1 MAEAKRR
8 GGAASLTESEI
19 IARYFAPLAE
29 GAPEAFGLHD
39 DAALLP
45 REGDNELVI
54 TADTIVE
61 GSHFRWANAAEDVAY
76 KALAVNVSDLTAKG
90 ADPYCYLLSL
100 VLPNADPGWLSGFS
114 AGLGEAQEAFGCK
127 LVGGDTTAGDG
138 RLTISITA
146 LGRVPPGQMVSRG
159 GAKAGDRLY
168 VSGTVGDAALGL
180 QLSQT
185 LELAQKWGLDEGHAA
200 YLIGRYLR
208 PVPPIGL
215 APILRDHASAALDIS
230 DGLLGD
236 AAKLCEAS
244 GIGGEIRSA
253 ELPLSDAARQALTAD
268 PRLLEVILTG
278 GDDYQVLAAISEN
291 RRDSFEAAAG
301 EAGIEVQEIGKII
314 DSEYGLIA
322 LDESGQRLRFKHL
335 SFDHFA

>member
-1 MAEAKRR
+1 MVEAKRR
-8 GGAASLTESEI
+8 SAAASLSEAEI
-19 IARYFAPLAE
+19 IARYFEPLAQS
-29 GAPEAFGLHD
+29 APEAFGLHD

-45 REGDNELVI
+45 REGGSELVI
-54 TADTIVE
+54 TTDTIVE
-61 GSHFRWANAAEDVAY
+61 GSHFRGRDAPEDVAY
-76 KALAVNVSDLTAKG
+76 KALAVNISDLTAKG

-100 VLPNADPGWLSGFS
+100 VLPHADADWLSGFS

-180 QLSQT
+180 RLGET
-185 LELAQKWGLDEGHAA
+185 PELAQKWGLDDSQTT

-208 PVPPIGL
+208 PAPPIAL

-236 AAKLCEAS
+236 AAKLCGTS
-244 GIGGEIRSA
+244 DVGGEIRSA
-253 ELPLSDAARQALTAD
+253 ELPLSDAARRALAAD

-278 GDDYQVLAAISEN
+278 GDDYQVLAAIPEN
-291 RRDSFEAAAG
+291 RRNSFEAAAA
-301 EAGIEVQEIGKII
+301 EAGVEVQEIAKLSGPE
-314 DSEYGLIA
+314 SGLIA

>member
-8 GGAASLTESEI
+8 TGAASLSEPEI

-39 DAALLP
+39 DVALLP
-45 REGDNELVI
+45 REDDSELVI
-54 TADTIVE
+54 TTDTIVE
-61 GSHFRWANAAEDVAY
+61 GSHFRGRDAPEDVAY
-76 KALAVNVSDLTAKG
+76 KALAVNISDLTAKG

-114 AGLGEAQEAFGCK
+114 VGLGQAQDAFGCK

-138 RLTISITA
+138 PLTISITA
-146 LGRVPPGQMVSRG
+146 LGRVPPGQMVSRA

-180 QLSQT
+180 QLSKT
-185 LELAQKWGLDEGHAA
+185 PELAQKWGLDDGQAA
-200 YLIGRYLR
+200 HMIGRYLR
-208 PVPPIGL
+208 PAPPVAL

-236 AAKLCEAS
+236 AAKLCGTS

-253 ELPLSDAARQALTAD
+253 ELPLSDAARHALSAD
-268 PRLLEVILTG
+268 PGLLETILTG
-278 GDDYQVLAAISEN
+278 GDDYQVLAAIPEN
-291 RRDSFEAAAG
+291 RNGAFVAAATDVG
-301 EAGIEVQEIGKII
+301 VKVEEIGKLTGPE
-314 DSEYGLIA
+314 SGLIT
-322 LDESGQRLRFKHL
+322 LDDSGQELRFKHL